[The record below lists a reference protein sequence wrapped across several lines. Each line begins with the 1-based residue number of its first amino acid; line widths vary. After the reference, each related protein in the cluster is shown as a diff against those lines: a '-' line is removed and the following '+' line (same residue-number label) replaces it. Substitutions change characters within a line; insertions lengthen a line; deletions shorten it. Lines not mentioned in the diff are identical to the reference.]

1 MSHAEFLRLSRTL
14 VAEEIARPA
23 VFRRRLWLHVIGLHA
38 AVIFLALLPL
48 LAGAAVLISGK
59 WQGTMIAALGVVAI
73 IVSLTLGMILWGS
86 LVAMLSA
93 PMPIPQGLDLGRN
106 EAPGLFAELDAL
118 CRRMRVAPF
127 DGVLLSADC
136 NAQVT
141 TGPRPGRQG
150 LRRYLVLGVPLMQ
163 GLSAEEM
170 KAVLAHELAH
180 RGDRRPLV
188 RAVERGQRWLM
199 NLQKAGPGMTAPRAH
214 GIFDAPLAWFEPR
227 WQALVLIF
235 RRRIELQADAAGAAV
250 VSKDAMAAALA
261 RLVVLNGLFAD
272 WSDAVGREA
281 RQFQHSPADL
291 PERWGAAIAGAEAE
305 KAQRSLDRARRE
317 TRRPT
322 ATHPTLS
329 ERWSALGAQ
338 PIESPLPPPNVSSW
352 EAWLG
357 EARAAV
363 TKKFATWWAASAEGF
378 WQNQRNRLQHSE
390 SVRHEPEPA
399 PDATPE
405 EREQWTWDQACA
417 VLALEGKEAARPFF
431 EAVLA
436 LNPRHEGAGQWLV
449 RERLQAE
456 DATAIELLRTLPPVV
471 GAEELWLEVAAFH
484 GRAGRA
490 EDEWKACAEAD
501 AAVRRL
507 ASLHA
512 QCGPLRRGDVIRPHT
527 LAPEYVALL
536 AERAA
541 VLPLIARVAA
551 VRKEL
556 RAKPGEVFHLIAV
569 QTSGAKGAQQHVCAQ
584 QLAQAMQTARL
595 PGMWRIVPVG
605 GLLNSFNR
613 VVFTVPG
620 ARIYDRRH
628 ATR

>member
-1 MSHAEFLRLSRTL
+1 
-14 VAEEIARPA
+14 
-23 VFRRRLWLHVIGLHA
+23 
-38 AVIFLALLPL
+38 
-48 LAGAAVLISGK
+48 
-59 WQGTMIAALGVVAI
+59 
-73 IVSLTLGMILWGS
+73 
-86 LVAMLSA
+86 
-93 PMPIPQGLDLGRN
+93 MPIPQGLDLGRN

-188 RAVERGQRWLM
+188 RAVERVQRWLM
-199 NLQKAGPGMTAPRAH
+199 RLQKAGPGMTAPRAH
-214 GIFDAPLAWFEPR
+214 GIFDAPLAWFEPC
-227 WQALVLIF
+227 WHALVLIF
-235 RRRIELQADAAGAAV
+235 RRRIELQADAAGSAV
-250 VSKDAMAAALA
+250 TAKDVMAAALA
-261 RLVVLNGLFAD
+261 RLVVLNGLFED

-281 RQFQHSPADL
+281 RQFQHSPPDL
-291 PERWGAAIAGAEAE
+291 PERWAVAITAANGE
-305 KAQRSLDRARRE
+305 KAQCWLERARRE
-317 TRRPT
+317 TCRPA

-329 ERWSALGAQ
+329 ERWSALGVP
-338 PIESPLPPPNVSSW
+338 PIESPLPPPKVSSW

-357 EARAAV
+357 EARGAV
-363 TKKFATWWAASAEGF
+363 TRKFSTWWAASAEGF

-390 SVRHEPEPA
+390 SVRREPEPA
-399 PDATPE
+399 PDATCE
-405 EREQWTWDQACA
+405 EQEQWAWDQACA

-449 RERLQAE
+449 QERLRAD
-456 DATAIELLRTLPPVV
+456 DASAIDLLRALPPVAA
-471 GAEELWLEVAAFH
+471 AEELWLEAAAFH

-490 EDEWKACAEAD
+490 EDEWKACTEAD
-501 AAVRRL
+501 SAVRRL
-507 ASLHA
+507 ASLQA

-527 LAPEYVALL
+527 LAPEYMALL

-541 VLPLIARVAA
+541 VLPLVTRVAA

-556 RAKPGEVFHLIAV
+556 KAKPGEVFHLIAV
-569 QTSGAKGAQQHVCAQ
+569 QTSGAKGAQQHLCAQ

-595 PGMWRIVPVG
+595 PGMWRIVPTG
-605 GLLNSFNR
+605 GLLNRLNR
-613 VVFTVPG
+613 LVFAIPG